1 MSAVETLRLAVGDI
15 LAVAIQVDARMS
27 SRDAAELDEVAAE
40 LRTLAS
46 TLAHVDPAVL
56 DLAAVVAADV
66 AAKPL
71 PDGWTA
77 VAWGRSSVKVL
88 FPGGDDWVWANSHD
102 GGWVSDHDARHHAHL
117 ADVVAAVT
125 GAGS

>member
-15 LAVAIQVDARMS
+15 LAVAIQVDARMD

-40 LRTLAS
+40 LRALAS

-66 AAKPL
+66 AEAPL

-77 VAWGRSSVKVL
+77 VVNRPGSVEVVAS
-88 FPGGDDWVWANSHD
+88 GGIQWVWVESD
-102 GGWVSDHDARHHAHL
+102 GAHWVSDTGGAYAHL